1 MPRNGNTPSICC
13 KIAPGSFGGA
23 HQCGGTA
30 PSYASGQE
38 AEQAPGWN
46 CARQERRGSS
56 AGLKICGGAHRG
68 VLDVPDEGLDA
79 APVLEAELEEVLDEA
94 LGELI
99 EELLAEELVDP
110 SAPCNVE
117 VICVS
122 TRWIAA

>member
-1 MPRNGNTPSICC
+1 VAELTGPSNG
-13 KIAPGSFGGA
+13 AA
-23 HQCGGTA
+23 A
-30 PSYASGQE
+30 
-38 AEQAPGWN
+38 
-46 CARQERRGSS
+46 
-56 AGLKICGGAHRG
+56 G
-68 VLDVPDEGLDA
+68 VLDVPDEVLDA

>member
-1 MPRNGNTPSICC
+1 
-13 KIAPGSFGGA
+13 
-23 HQCGGTA
+23 
-30 PSYASGQE
+30 
-38 AEQAPGWN
+38 
-46 CARQERRGSS
+46 
-56 AGLKICGGAHRG
+56 